1 MPLQRWQTARRL
13 TSRIVRHRRLGRQID
28 RLRDRMVHVGLK
40 RGLHT
45 QLVLGRHVMSR
56 RERPAHGKPETRW
69 NRK

>member
-1 MPLQRWQTARRL
+1 
-13 TSRIVRHRRLGRQID
+13 
-28 RLRDRMVHVGLK
+28 MVHVGLK